1 MNRGGFSI
9 IEVIVSAA
17 VLAISCAYICSMS
30 SFSNRLTVH
39 CMRKYGNV
47 CHAQA
52 IMERAKGTAFE
63 LIESSGP
70 LTVSEIDSNTKELS
84 VNVEGFRTDAIRAKF
99 D

>member
-1 MNRGGFSI
+1 
-9 IEVIVSAA
+9 
-17 VLAISCAYICSMS
+17 
-30 SFSNRLTVH
+30 
-39 CMRKYGNV
+39 
-47 CHAQA
+47 
-52 IMERAKGTAFE
+52 MERAKGTAFE